1 MRRHGDQMER
11 LGGGY
16 FRAHGRVD
24 DTMNL
29 NGIKIS
35 SMEIERELNQIEGIS
50 ETAAVSVSPP
60 EGGPELLVVYV
71 ILEPKVSLEK
81 KVWKLQ
87 IQNSIK
93 THINPLFRIFDI
105 VLTDTFPRTA
115 SNKIMR
121 RELRSNY
128 KSQI

>member
-1 MRRHGDQMER
+1 MER

-29 NGIKIS
+29 SGIKIS

-50 ETAAVSVSPP
+50 ETAAVSVSPSG
-60 EGGPELLVVYV
+60 GGPELLVVYV
-71 ILEPKVSLEK
+71 VLEPKVSREK

-93 THINPLFRIFDI
+93 THINPLSRIFDI
-105 VLTDTFPRTA
+105 VLIDIFPRTA

>member
-1 MRRHGDQMER
+1 
-11 LGGGY
+11 
-16 FRAHGRVD
+16 
-24 DTMNL
+24 
-29 NGIKIS
+29 
-35 SMEIERELNQIEGIS
+35 MEIERERNQIEGIS